1 MKLRNDF
8 VTNSSSSSFCAIRI
22 VTEDGDFAYNANQEY
37 GFPDRRELKRFLLA
51 LNSIEDI
58 YEFFEIDEDEDILYT
73 TEGLNP
79 KEVLFN
85 KITEIRC
92 VEGAILYGE
101 EAYEYIEDLRESSG
115 ISSDSDEAKN
125 MVVHDFEGNI
135 IAGNAIILDLKNKKI
150 KKASVNDDDANCA
163 IE

>member
-1 MKLRNDF
+1 M
-8 VTNSSSSSFCAIRI
+8 
-22 VTEDGDFAYNANQEY
+22 
-37 GFPDRRELKRFLLA
+37 
-51 LNSIEDI
+51 
-58 YEFFEIDEDEDILYT
+58 YT